1 MNDITSTCHNI
12 LTFDINCT
20 TLKTYFD
27 KGAIQIR
34 ALFNFSH
41 ALLFKVYFFVQVIR
55 CSFFFGGGGG
65 GLYYKEN
72 LKIYGKFMMEI
83 FCKNR

>member
-1 MNDITSTCHNI
+1 MTSLRLDIK
-12 LTFDINCT
+12 CT

-41 ALLFKVYFFVQVIR
+41 ALLFKVYFFVQGIR
-55 CSFFFGGGGG
+55 CSFLGG
-65 GLYYKEN
+65 YFTK
-72 LKIYGKFMMEI
+72 
-83 FCKNR
+83 RT